1 MTKYW
6 GDSNIRAVFR
16 LSSAHLVVGM
26 LATAPLASAAVFK
39 DPVAGE
45 LVATIAP
52 AVVNP
57 NAAVPI
63 SKQFFGL
70 HIHRAADLKAWPTAR
85 AGSWRLWDTY
95 TTWRDLEPKKG
106 QWNFA
111 QLDFNVNFAV
121 QRGVEILLPLGSTPA
136 WASARPTESCAY
148 GLGCAAE
155 AQNTQDW
162 RNYVRTVAT
171 RYKGKIKQ
179 FELWN
184 EVNLTPFYSGTP
196 EKLLELQKIAYEEIK
211 AVDQSNILVAP
222 SFTGNNPNELY
233 KFDRYLAL
241 GAGNY
246 SDVISYHFY
255 TPKSSPEAAIPLV
268 GEIRKIMRKR
278 SVDRKPLW
286 NTESGWALINNDGTP
301 LPATL
306 NPDWRKLN
314 NELGAAY
321 LARAYILSAAL
332 GVERHF
338 WYAWDNKTLGLID
351 PKTRAIKG
359 AAVALT
365 NVATWLTGARVQGC
379 EVVQGNYWGC
389 SFLPPAGGA
398 RHIVWA
404 ANDVMGDFSIPN
416 NWDAKDMLGLDG
428 VNAQVPKNRIVKVGS
443 SPVLVY

>member
-1 MTKYW
+1 MKKYW
-6 GDSNIRAVFR
+6 ADSLRSKAFFT
-16 LSSAHLVVGM
+16 SSLLLLGGA
-26 LATAPLASAAVFK
+26 LASTAYGAVIK
-39 DPVAGE
+39 DSVMGY
-45 LVATIAP
+45 LVATVPTSIVTPTP
-52 AVVNP
+52 AVVMG
-57 NAAVPI
+57 
-63 SKQFFGL
+63 KQFFGL

-85 AGSWRLWDTY
+85 AGSWRLWDAY
-95 TTWRDLEPKKG
+95 TSWRDLEPKKG

-111 QLDFNVNFAV
+111 QLDFNVNYAA

-155 AQNTQDW
+155 AQNLQDW

-171 RYKGKIKQ
+171 RYKGRIKQ

-184 EVNLTPFYSGTP
+184 EVNLVEFYSGSP
-196 EKLLELQKIAYEEIK
+196 DKLLELQKIAYEEIK

-222 SFTGNNPNELY
+222 SFTGNNLNEVTKL
-233 KFDRYLAL
+233 DRYLAR
-241 GAGNY
+241 GAGAY
-246 SDVISYHFY
+246 ADVISYHLY
-255 TPKSSPEAAIPLV
+255 IPSSSPEAVIPLV
-268 GEIRKIMRKR
+268 AELRKVMRKHN
-278 SVDRKPLW
+278 VDRKPLW

-306 NPDWRKLN
+306 NPEWRKLN
-314 NELGAAY
+314 NEQGSAY

-332 GVERHF
+332 GVERNY
-338 WYAWDNKTLGLID
+338 WYAWDNKILGFID
-351 PKTRAIKG
+351 PKTRAVKG

-365 NVATWLTGARVQGC
+365 NMATWLNGAKIQGC
-379 EVVQGNYWGC
+379 EVAQGNYWSC

-428 VNAQVPKNRIVKVGS
+428 VSALVPKNRIVKVGS